1 MKKVI
6 PFLIIMLLTGLCA
19 CSSSPE
25 SGNAAADGLDE
36 TPAGSALTNNGY
48 TAYEPSA
55 ALEPST
61 QKTADTHSH
70 TAFNG
75 NNIIEHEFVGY
86 CGNTRTRISLAN
98 TEGGEPASLSF
109 WGEDSVA
116 LTDLLRYLDY
126 NEDVC
131 KCVPEYHVDTDFN
144 FDGGYDISLTG
155 HYARCNGRQVNL
167 TQEQVN
173 LIQDILDRN
182 SDSQQHCTGVP
193 LIITEGD

>member
-1 MKKVI
+1 MQKIV
-6 PFLIIMLLTGLCA
+6 PFLIIMLFTGLCA
-19 CSSSPE
+19 CSSSPKPD
-25 SGNAAADGLDE
+25 NTAADG
-36 TPAGSALTNNGY
+36 ALTGNSLTDSSY
-48 TAYEPSA
+48 A

-61 QKTADTHSH
+61 QEIADAHSH

-86 CGNTRTRISLAN
+86 CGNTRTNISLAN
-98 TEGGEPASLSF
+98 IEGGEPISLSF

-126 NEDVC
+126 NEDIC
-131 KCVPEYHVDTDFN
+131 KCVPEYHVDTEFN

-167 TQEQVN
+167 TQEQVD
-173 LIQDILDRN
+173 LIYEILERN
-182 SDSQQHCTGVP
+182 CRHQSVCYTAPDTLH
-193 LIITEGD
+193 

>member
-1 MKKVI
+1 MKKII
-6 PFLIIMLLTGLCA
+6 PFLIITFLLGLCA
-19 CSSSPE
+19 CSSSPKANTTAE
-25 SGNAAADGLDE
+25 QTDGALAGN
-36 TPAGSALTNNGY
+36 SLTDNSY

-55 ALEPST
+55 ALEPSA
-61 QKTADTHSH
+61 QETADTHSH

-75 NNIIEHEFVGY
+75 NNIIEHEFAVY

-98 TEGGEPASLSF
+98 TEGGEPISLSF

-167 TQEQVN
+167 TQEQVD
-173 LIQDILDRN
+173 LIYEIWERN
-182 SDSQQHCTGVP
+182 CENQPVCYNMLH
-193 LIITEGD
+193 